1 MKEAEIG
8 KKRNIAVVGH
18 HGSGKTS
25 LIEALLYF
33 TGGTDRLGRIATE
46 TPPAI
51 ISTRKKIVSTP
62 STRRSSSA
70 ATTTT

>member
-25 LIEALLYF
+25 LIEALLF
-33 TGGTDRLGRIATE
+33 SPRTDRLGGSRTGN
-46 TPPAI
+46 TGDYL
-51 ISTRKKIVSTP
+51 TRKDRKHAI
-62 STRRSSSA
+62 TRRSSSRYNDHVIN
-70 ATTTT
+70 

>member
-33 TGGTDRLGRIATE
+33 TGGTDRLGRIADGN
-46 TPPAI
+46 
-51 ISTRKKIVSTP
+51 
-62 STRRSSSA
+62 
-70 ATTTT
+70 TTG

>member
-33 TGGTDRLGRIATE
+33 TGGTDRLGRIADGNTH
-46 TPPAI
+46 
-51 ISTRKKIVSTP
+51 
-62 STRRSSSA
+62 RRLFRRGKRS
-70 ATTTT
+70 